1 MEPPLFKIDIKKI
14 DQKKNPIFD
23 MITEHIIIF
32 GKKIINHDN
41 EKKTNENRKTHREKI
56 WLRIIGS

>member
-1 MEPPLFKIDIKKI
+1 
-14 DQKKNPIFD
+14 
-23 MITEHIIIF
+23 MITEHTIIF